1 MALMNVV
8 FDQLIGSFNGDTGT
22 QATFNQLL
30 NRYRPFQAQQLRQQV
45 LLPADWHPHV
55 GRHPA
60 ALPALALCADVLD
73 SMLSGAAASTITSR
87 PPTLQISVSEKMDP
101 FFWSTRL

>member
-22 QATFNQLL
+22 QVTFNHLL
-30 NRYRPFQAQQLRQQV
+30 KCYRPLQAQLRQQV
-45 LLPADWHPHV
+45 LLPADWHPHL

-73 SMLSGAAASTITSR
+73 SMPSGAAASTTTS
-87 PPTLQISVSEKMDP
+87 TANTADWCLGEDGHV
-101 FFWSTRL
+101 FWSTRL